1 MKHAVY
7 GDFSLASLAG
17 DIPTRPH
24 PQPEGHSLENAT
36 MSLKCLAKDAVG
48 L

>member
-1 MKHAVY
+1 MKRAVY

-36 MSLKCLAKDAVG
+36 MPLKYLAKDAVG